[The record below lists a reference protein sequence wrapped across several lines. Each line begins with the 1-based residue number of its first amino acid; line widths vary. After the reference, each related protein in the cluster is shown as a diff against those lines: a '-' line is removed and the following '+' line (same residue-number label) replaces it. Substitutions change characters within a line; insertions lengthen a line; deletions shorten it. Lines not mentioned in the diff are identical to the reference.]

1 MKMLG
6 LAISH
11 GADPTRLP
19 LYALERAVS
28 QMPRL
33 AEFLLERG
41 VPADLAGPTGTT
53 ILHRFAGKGK
63 ADFARWLLDRGA
75 DPNRLDGQY
84 LATPLA
90 AAARAGHKAMVELLL
105 ERGVEGE
112 LAETTALAFA
122 IRGGHDEIA
131 DILRRRG
138 ATH

>member
-1 MKMLG
+1 MLG